1 MRKKIDKIHEELFDD
16 LDEMNKW
23 IEDSD
28 DDIIVV
34 NVQIRDLYSD
44 VTITTPSDKHI
55 CGGREKKYHLFYGI
69 KDKEV

>member
-1 MRKKIDKIHEELFDD
+1 MKKKIDKIHEELFDD

-28 DDIIVV
+28 DDIIVI
-34 NVQIRDLYSD
+34 NVQKNHVSTY
-44 VTITTPSDKHI
+44 T
-55 CGGREKKYHLFYGI
+55 LFYGI